1 MSAQLNE
8 ANPSTAI
15 AEYTATEAAL
25 ADLRTKYEAVV
36 YDVTD
41 AKTMKL
47 AKEARAEIKGYRV
60 ALEKCR
66 VEIKAPALERC
77 RAIDADAKRIT
88 AELLALEEP
97 IDAQIKAEE
106 TRKERERAEAEER
119 ERQRVA
125 AINARFDAIKAL
137 PQRAAGLDS
146 AAVAAMIGEAEAI
159 DPTTFPADLQDAAKY
174 EQRLA
179 INALRAEHDKALQ
192 READAREL
200 ARLRAAAAEVE
211 AERQRLAEIERQRV
225 ADEAARAKAA
235 ADIERAEQAARDA
248 QEAAAR
254 AAEQAERDQAEAV
267 RQAEERATRE
277 AEAREQQ
284 RREQEQREAEA
295 QRQEDER
302 RAANVKHRAKVN
314 NAART
319 ALMAAGFDEAQATRI
334 VTLIAS
340 GKVPAVSIHY

>member
-1 MSAQLNE
+1 MNAQLHE
-8 ANPSTAI
+8 ASPGTAI

-25 ADLRTKYEAVV
+25 ADLRTKYQAVV

-88 AELLALEEP
+88 ADLLALEEP

-106 TRKERERAEAEER
+106 SRVQRAKEAAEEA

-125 AINARFDAIKAL
+125 AINARFDAIKAWPSL
-137 PQRAAGLDS
+137 AAGQPS
-146 AAVAAMIGEAEAI
+146 EAIRAMIEGAEAT
-159 DPTTFPADLQDAAKY
+159 DPATFPADLQAAAVY
-174 EQRLA
+174 EVRLA
-179 INALRAEHDKALQ
+179 VNGLRAELDRAEQ
-192 READAREL
+192 RERDAAEL
-200 ARLRAAAAEVE
+200 QRLRAAAAEVE
-211 AERQRLAEIERQRV
+211 AERQRLAEVERQRV
-225 ADEAARAKAA
+225 AYEAARAKAA
-235 ADIERAEQAARDA
+235 EEIAAAERRE
-248 QEAAAR
+248 QEAIEAAKR

-277 AEAREQQ
+277 AEVREQA
-284 RREQEQREAEA
+284 RRDAEA
-295 QRQEDER
+295 AEAARLKAEDER
-302 RAANVKHRAKVN
+302 RAANLKHRKTIN
-314 NAART
+314 NAAKA
-319 ALMAAGFDEAQATRI
+319 ALVEEGFDEEQAERI
-334 VTLIAS
+334 VVAIAQ
-340 GKVPAVSIHY
+340 GRVPNVAIHY

>member
-1 MSAQLNE
+1 MNAQLNE
-8 ANPSTAI
+8 ATTGTAI

-41 AKTMKL
+41 PKTMKL

-106 TRKERERAEAEER
+106 TRKEREKAAAEEA

-137 PQRAAGLDS
+137 PTQAAGQSSDGIRALIAD
-146 AAVAAMIGEAEAI
+146 AEAI
-159 DPTTFPADLQDAAKY
+159 DPATFPADLQAAAIY

-179 INALRAEHDKALQ
+179 VNGLRAELDRAVV
-192 READAREL
+192 REAEAAEL
-200 ARLRAAAAEVE
+200 QRLRAAAAEVE
-211 AERQRLAEIERQRV
+211 AERQRLAEQERQRV

-235 ADIERAEQAARDA
+235 EDIAAAERRE
-248 QEAAAR
+248 QEAKEAAQR
-254 AAEQAERDQAEAV
+254 AAEQAEIDKAEAV
-267 RQAEERATRE
+267 RLAAERATRE
-277 AEAREQQ
+277 AEAREQA
-284 RREQEQREAEA
+284 RRDEEARQAEAARIEAE
-295 QRQEDER
+295 RK
-302 RAANVKHRAKVN
+302 AANVAHRRKI
-314 NAART
+314 NAA
-319 ALMAAGFDEAQATRI
+319 ALAALVKAGVPEDAAKAAI
-334 VTLIAS
+334 VAIAE
-340 GKVPAVSIHY
+340 GKVPNVCINY

>member
-1 MSAQLNE
+1 MNDTR
-8 ANPSTAI
+8 TAI

-25 ADLRTKYEAVV
+25 ADLRAKYEAVV

-88 AELLALEEP
+88 ADLLALEEP

-106 TRKERERAEAEER
+106 TRKEREKAAAEEA

-137 PQRAAGLDS
+137 PSRAAN
-146 AAVAAMIGEAEAI
+146 AAVVVVEALIAEAEAI
-159 DPTTFPADLQDAAKY
+159 DPATFPDELQAAAQY

-179 INALRAEHDKALQ
+179 IAGLRAELDKAVQ
-192 READAREL
+192 REAEAAEL
-200 ARLRAAAAEVE
+200 QRLRAAAAEVE
-211 AERQRLAEIERQRV
+211 AERQRLAEAERQRV

-235 ADIERAEQAARDA
+235 EDIARAEQATREA
-248 QEAAAR
+248 QEAAR
-254 AAEQAERDQAEAV
+254 LAAEQAERDRAEAV
-267 RQAEERATRE
+267 KEAEARATRE
-277 AEAREQQ
+277 AEARAAQQ
-284 RREQEQREAEA
+284 RAAEQAAESARLAEAE
-295 QRQEDER
+295 RK
-302 RAANVKHRAKVN
+302 AANVAHRRKI
-314 NAART
+314 NAAALAALVT
-319 ALMAAGFDEAQATRI
+319 AGLTEENAKAAI
-334 VTLIAS
+334 VAIAG
-340 GKVPAVSIHY
+340 GKIPNVSINY